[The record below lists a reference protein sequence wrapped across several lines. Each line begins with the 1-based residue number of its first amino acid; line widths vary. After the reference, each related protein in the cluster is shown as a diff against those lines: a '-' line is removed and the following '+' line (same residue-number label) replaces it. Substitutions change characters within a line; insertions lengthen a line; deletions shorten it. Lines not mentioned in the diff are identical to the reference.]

1 MKTTTELP
9 ESIQQIFVL
18 FILLLCLFS
27 SNTGKT
33 KVDPIP
39 TDLPPT
45 DQESDWDEFG
55 LCSRLTLSEF
65 RSFKGCEHY
74 TDEEAEII
82 IEGLYKLSL
91 ISYNAY
97 NNYKNINIFISK

>member
-1 MKTTTELP
+1 METTTELP
-9 ESIQQIFVL
+9 ESIQQIFAF

-27 SNTGKT
+27 ANTGRSKD
-33 KVDPIP
+33 DPIS
-39 TDLPPT
+39 TDLPT

-55 LCSRLTLSEF
+55 LCSRLTVTELK
-65 RSFKGCEHY
+65 SFKGCEHY

-97 NNYKNINIFISK
+97 CNYKNVNIFISK